1 MATIIQ
7 PYNPWRE
14 NLAANLLG
22 PLLGNAI
29 GDAFKRHQEANANRK
44 LNTAVGTALQA
55 LGTMGQQSMMNGE
68 PVPNGYN
75 DNQWDKAFHQNYTPM
90 TQYNLGTA
98 GITPQAQTLPTSMDA
113 QKALAD
119 TLANPRFSM
128 VNPTQ
133 AQQAMTPYLQSL
145 EQATIQQRR
154 ADAANAVSNAQ
165 NDMARL
171 AAMYRG
177 GIEGTIS
184 PDLIKLAQ
192 GQYQY
197 DNPYLQQYSQNQ
209 GQTTVFGGF
218 NPRTGDYTQRG
229 FYRNTLTPEQ
239 VANIAL
245 KRYEIDENTALGYD
259 ANNVQDHANY
269 LRFRQGQD
277 ELDEK
282 KFQFRNPPLNLIT
295 TNTGDKIV
303 QSTYNP
309 STGEYFDEA
318 IYDIQQSPSEEA
330 KNEIAREQIESNER
344 IAEVRKRNL
353 GYQVMKGGD
362 GITYVFDKNTGEIIE
377 AQSPDG
383 TVITYPQGKEIRKNK
398 NGEYEVVDLASASS
412 QVVTDKNG
420 KPLQGPQSK
429 NLMTDTQKN
438 RIERLDK
445 ELKALDSEISNA
457 DFMLNIQDPNTPE
470 YEAALAKVEG
480 LHAEK
485 KRKQQER
492 EGILKSAET
501 TQQPQQQV
509 QNLLPPIVSQNIT
522 PPERLMTLQPLPV
535 GGDISPDV
543 PQQQPISWSKGGAA
557 TLAFPS
563 TMAYNP
569 SRDMYVPEGKIMTV
583 KSMGDYVNKI
593 RANDPEIA
601 KLSPEEIVKVLEEE
615 GFRIKQ

>member
-1 MATIIQ
+1 
-7 PYNPWRE
+7 
-14 NLAANLLG
+14 
-22 PLLGNAI
+22 
-29 GDAFKRHQEANANRK
+29 
-44 LNTAVGTALQA
+44 
-55 LGTMGQQSMMNGE
+55 
-68 PVPNGYN
+68 
-75 DNQWDKAFHQNYTPM
+75 
-90 TQYNLGTA
+90 
-98 GITPQAQTLPTSMDA
+98 MDA

-165 NDMARL
+165 NDMAKL